1 MTIIAVTLNENGTLT
16 MIADKLVGS
25 DRRWVGERSKVHT
38 LHLDKTVDLAFAGHV
53 FELDH
58 DDLFEYVIN
67 AFQKTRSTT
76 NTALNAYIE
85 SKFKQAPVVGDA
97 KFVTR
102 VVSEYLNS
110 QNRKANICVLIT
122 DGKDAC
128 SIDLETTG
136 TSKVFVPSFSSIK
149 PSRGDLAWIELSVAE
164 VNSHTNHFGYAR
176 TEDLFKSITLLHEL
190 AGYPGVLPT
199 VGEN

>member
-1 MTIIAVTLNENGTLT
+1 MTIIAVTLNEKGTLT
-16 MIADKLVGS
+16 MVADKLVGS
-25 DRRWVGERSKVHT
+25 NRRWVGERSKIHT

-58 DDLFEYVIN
+58 DDLFEYVMN
-67 AFQKTRSTT
+67 AVERTRSSN
-76 NTALNAYIE
+76 NTAPDTYVE
-85 SKFKQAPVVGDA
+85 RKFKQAPVVGDA

-110 QNRKANICVLIT
+110 QDRKADVCVLIT

-128 SIDLETTG
+128 SIDLEVTDA
-136 TSKVFVPSFSSIK
+136 SKVFVPSFSSIK

-164 VNSHTNHFGYAR
+164 VNSHTNRYGYAQ
-176 TEDLFKSITLLHEL
+176 TEDLFKSIALLHEL

>member
-1 MTIIAVTLNENGTLT
+1 MTIIAVTLNKSGTLT
-16 MIADKLVGS
+16 MIADRLVGS
-25 DRRWVGERSKVHT
+25 NRRWIGERSKILT

-58 DDLFEYVIN
+58 DELFDYVMS
-67 AFQKTRSTT
+67 AFEPMRSSN
-76 NTALNAYIE
+76 NTALDTYVE
-85 SKFKQAPVVGDA
+85 RKFKQAPVVGDA

-110 QNRKANICVLIT
+110 KERKADICVLIT

-128 SIDLETTG
+128 SIDLETTD
-136 TSKVFVPSFSSIK
+136 TSKLFVPSFNSIK

-164 VNSHTNHFGYAR
+164 VNSHTNQYGYAL
-176 TEDLFKSITLLHEL
+176 TEDLFNSITLLHEL